1 MSARRKAKSHHPR
14 ALNRTRRLSGKD
26 FRKGRVY
33 YAPCVE
39 CGCIV
44 STQVDGSVIYP
55 DRPDLHRKLYYL
67 CKCGAYVGTHKKGGH
82 PLGYPAGPGTRFARS
97 RAHSR
102 FDPIW
107 TTGLMGRN
115 EAYAWLASAMGL
127 TRAEAHISK
136 LGKEQADRVTRLSE
150 EYIEAH
156 ATEEQKAVAKKSAA
170 AFDGWR
176 KELRRDREK
185 ADAIACAQEGGH
197 RAGGQASGEGGG
209 DAMPSVRRSINGA
222 SCDGICGQDGQS
234 VPK

>member
-1 MSARRKAKSHHPR
+1 MSARRKAKGHHPR
-14 ALNRTRRLSGKD
+14 VLNRTRRLSGKD

-44 STQVDGSVIYP
+44 SAPVDGSVIYP
-55 DRPDLHRKLYYL
+55 DRPHLHRHLYYL

-82 PLGYPAGPGTRFARS
+82 PLGYPAGGQTRYARS

-107 TTGLMGRN
+107 TSGLLSRD

-127 TRAEAHISK
+127 TRAECHISK
-136 LGKEQADRVTRLSE
+136 LGKAQADRVTRLSE

-156 ATEEQKAVAKKSAA
+156 ATEEQKAVAQKSAN
-170 AFDGWR
+170 AFDNWR

-185 ADAIACAQEGGH
+185 ADVAA
-197 RAGGQASGEGGG
+197 RAEEDGQRARVEAHQAGGG
-209 DAMPSVRRSINGA
+209 DAVPSVRRPGDGA
-222 SCDGICGQDGQS
+222 SRDRVCGQDGQGQ
-234 VPK
+234 PQ